1 MGRMTCRTARPRG
14 PSGPAGVGTELPA
27 HGPDLRSTW
36 AGDGAAGADG
46 PLPWGAGPDALQPPG
61 EPAVAVDM
69 NAHRSTSSPSN
80 SSIVARAQR
89 RARTA
94 AVHHGPS
101 VGLNFDPATGTYRI
115 SISQTI

>member
-1 MGRMTCRTARPRG
+1 
-14 PSGPAGVGTELPA
+14 
-27 HGPDLRSTW
+27 
-36 AGDGAAGADG
+36 
-46 PLPWGAGPDALQPPG
+46 
-61 EPAVAVDM
+61 M
-69 NAHRSTSSPSN
+69 NAHRSTSTPSN

-101 VGLNFDPATGTYRI
+101 VGLNFDPAAGTYRI